1 MDPMANPLSTGL
13 GAAVIVPFVLETVK
27 QWLPRWTPDAMNL
40 VMRAL
45 QWAAAIA
52 TTAGIRY
59 TFNAEAGTLLIE
71 GLTMGT
77 LLSVA
82 GQVFAQ
88 YKSFEVVYRAA
99 IKPPKGRD

>member
-1 MDPMANPLSTGL
+1 MDPIADPLSTGL
-13 GAAVIVPFVLETVK
+13 GAAVVVPFLLEHLK
-27 QWLPRWTPDAMNL
+27 RWMPNWTPDAMNL

-45 QWAAAIA
+45 QMAAAIA

-71 GLTMGT
+71 GLTVGT

-82 GQVFAQ
+82 GQVIAQ
-88 YKSFEVVYRAA
+88 YKSFEVVYRMA
-99 IKPPKGRD
+99 IKPPKVQG

>member
-1 MDPMANPLSTGL
+1 MNPIADPLSTGL
-13 GAAVIVPFVLETVK
+13 GAAVIVPFLLEHVK
-27 QWLPRWTPDAMNL
+27 RWLPNWTPDAMNL
-40 VMRAL
+40 VMRTL
-45 QWAAAIA
+45 QMLAAIA

-71 GLTMGT
+71 GLTIGT

-88 YKSFEVVYRAA
+88 YKSFEVVYRMA
-99 IKPPKGRD
+99 IKPPRVL